1 MGGAGTRNLPITT
14 GSQKSIQVSR
24 DRRALNSHRPIA
36 AEHHQCDPASLGP
49 PAYENPHCSKELKCM
64 PQLWPLFVYREHQKG
79 KSVTDLAVA
88 LKMPEFAVMERL
100 EAMKLC
106 LERQVRIETD
116 PTD

>member
-1 MGGAGTRNLPITT
+1 
-14 GSQKSIQVSR
+14 
-24 DRRALNSHRPIA
+24 
-36 AEHHQCDPASLGP
+36 
-49 PAYENPHCSKELKCM
+49 M